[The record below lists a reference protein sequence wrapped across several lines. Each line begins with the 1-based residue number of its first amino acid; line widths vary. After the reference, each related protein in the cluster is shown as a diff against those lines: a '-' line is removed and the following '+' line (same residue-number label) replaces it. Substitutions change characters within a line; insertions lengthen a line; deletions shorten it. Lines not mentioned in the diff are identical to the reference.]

1 MGEFRC
7 LGCSRPVEV
16 PDYAVDLAK
25 TYGVCCPDCTEGEN
39 QAAGDPK
46 AKRRPAVFSR
56 LCPPCFDDTRIDRL
70 PVPQK
75 SALALSWHYGAKGL
89 NLWGVP
95 GTGKSRTASLLIHRE
110 VLRGRTVIALGPGGF
125 REKCEELAYHR
136 SRWLKALSGVEL
148 LFIDDIDKMNLTRE
162 MERDLFAVLN
172 NRMGRLPTFVT
183 GNLNGNGLA
192 ERFHLGAPLIDRI
205 RRYCQNIYFAA
216 DCASSSA

>member
-1 MGEFRC
+1 MAEFPC

-136 SRWLKALSGVEL
+136 SRWLKALTKVDL
-148 LFIDDIDKMNLTRE
+148 LFFDDFDKMNLQRE
-162 MERDLFAVLN
+162 MEKDLFWVLVQ
-172 NRMGRLPTFVT
+172 RFGRLPTVFTMNV
-183 GNLNGNGLA
+183 NGAQMQLRLA
-192 ERFHLGAPLIDRI
+192 FGAAVV
-205 RRYCQNIYFAA
+205 RRLREDCQSIHFENP
-216 DCASSSA
+216 